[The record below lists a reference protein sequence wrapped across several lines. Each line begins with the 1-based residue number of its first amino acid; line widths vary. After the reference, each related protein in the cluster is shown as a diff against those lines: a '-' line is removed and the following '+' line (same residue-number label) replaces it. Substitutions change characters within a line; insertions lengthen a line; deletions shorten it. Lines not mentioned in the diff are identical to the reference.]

1 VPKAK
6 STFRK
11 NDVKRA
17 ISAVES
23 TGARVSRV
31 EIDKQGK
38 IVLIPSNDAP
48 PTETTDE
55 VTL

>member
-38 IVLIPSNDAP
+38 IVLIPSNDTP